1 MRNETTILKES
12 LKEELDRLKKK
23 SGINANFE
31 VLWIPKTTSAKEGE
45 VIGNKIYIYSTN
57 FSDALET
64 LRHEFFDAM
73 ICSATTPYLDLI
85 NVLLSVISEKAYQKK
100 EDVVESLVRMMRH
113 SYPVFADTSS
123 EKDLAVV

>member
-45 VIGNKIYIYSTN
+45 AIGNKIYIYSTN

-100 EDVVESLVRMMRH
+100 RRCSGVVS
-113 SYPVFADTSS
+113 
-123 EKDLAVV
+123 

>member
-1 MRNETTILKES
+1 MRNKATILDES
-12 LKEELDRLKKK
+12 LKEELDNLQKK

-31 VLWIPKTTSAKEGE
+31 VLWIPKIDSAKEGE
-45 VIGNKIYIYSTN
+45 VIGNRIYIYSTN
-57 FSDALET
+57 FSDALDT

-100 EDVVESLVRMMRH
+100 EEMVESLVRMMRH
-113 SYPVFADTSS
+113 SNPVFVDTSS
-123 EKDLAVV
+123 EKDLATV

>member
-1 MRNETTILKES
+1 MRNETTI

-31 VLWIPKTTSAKEGE
+31 VLWIPKTTSAKDGE